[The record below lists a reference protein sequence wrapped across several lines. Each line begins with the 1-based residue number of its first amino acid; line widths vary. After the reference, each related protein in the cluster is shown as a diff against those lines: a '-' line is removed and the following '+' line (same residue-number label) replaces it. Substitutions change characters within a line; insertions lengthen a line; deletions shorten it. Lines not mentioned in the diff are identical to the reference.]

1 MTTRDRTVVL
11 VLGLVGI
18 VAAFWLLL
26 LSPKR
31 EEARALSAKVEAAQT
46 KLRETE
52 AMVASG
58 TAARNAYA
66 GDYTAVAQL
75 GKAVPVDDDIPS
87 LLFQLESAADRSK
100 VDFRSIKIS
109 SASPGAPAT
118 APAAAQAAGVAA
130 ESKGGA
136 AAG

>member
-1 MTTRDRTVVL
+1 MSTRDRTVLL
-11 VLGLVGI
+11 VLGLAGVVG
-18 VAAFWLLL
+18 AFWFLL

-31 EEARALSAKVEAAQT
+31 EEARALTAKIEATQGQVQATQ
-46 KLRETE
+46 

-66 GDYTAVAQL
+66 GDYTAVAEL

-100 VDFRSIKIS
+100 VDFRSIKVGS
-109 SASPGAPAT
+109 GSGA
-118 APAAAQAAGVAA
+118 APAAAKTSTPAAGP
-130 ESKGGA
+130 STQP
-136 AAG
+136 